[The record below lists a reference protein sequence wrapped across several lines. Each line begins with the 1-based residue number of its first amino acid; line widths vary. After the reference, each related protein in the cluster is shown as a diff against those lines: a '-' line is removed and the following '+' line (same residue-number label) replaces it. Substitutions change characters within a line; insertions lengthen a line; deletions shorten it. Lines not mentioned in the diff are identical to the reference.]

1 MPRKLDL
8 TARQVTALCKGAA
21 RAGYIPIV
29 QIGDVTIRLVPEI
42 ADLAGNTHQGEPD
55 EQLNEWESSIADRP
69 RLPIWGR
76 KTALYRSDKVHRDSG
91 ETDTQ
96 RAIRHAK
103 VLAQWESELHGSELE
118 HRERRVMDQLL
129 SKPAEPQH
137 VSTIAM
143 AGPVTVDRLVLRGF
157 VEVTKSEKGETE
169 MLTLT
174 SAGRTALAEIERR
187 RRKYPYF

>member
-29 QIGDVTIRLVPEI
+29 QIGDVSIKLVPENA
-42 ADLAGNTHQGEPD
+42 ADLASTGTEADLDREFD
-55 EQLNEWESSIADRP
+55 ESAIADRP
-69 RLPIWGR
+69 RLPIWSR
-76 KTALYRSDKVHRDSG
+76 QTALYRSDKENRYIA
-91 ETDTQ
+91 ETEQQ
-96 RAIRHAK
+96 RANRHAK

-129 SKPAEPQH
+129 SKPTDPQH

-157 VEVTKSEKGETE
+157 VEVTKSDKGEME
-169 MLTLT
+169 MLALT
-174 SAGRTALAEIERR
+174 PIGRKALAEIERR
-187 RRKYPYF
+187 RGKYPYF